1 MKIET
6 EITGSGSDNS
16 TTTDYIM
23 RYNQS
28 KESEKEIKQK
38 GAPLMSQIPK
48 HKCEK
53 TTESWKE
60 PK

>member
-1 MKIET
+1 MRIET
-6 EITGSGSDNS
+6 EITESGSDNS
-16 TTTDYIM
+16 TTTEYIR

-28 KESEKEIKQK
+28 KESEKEIKHK

-48 HKCEK
+48 HKSEK
-53 TTESWKE
+53 TTESRKE

>member
-1 MKIET
+1 MIIET
-6 EITGSGSDNS
+6 EITESGLDNS
-16 TTTDYIM
+16 TTTEYI
-23 RYNQS
+23 RRDNQP

>member
-1 MKIET
+1 MIIET
-6 EITGSGSDNS
+6 EITGSGLDNS
-16 TTTDYIM
+16 TTTDNIR

-28 KESEKEIKQK
+28 KEFEKEIKKK

-53 TTESWKE
+53 TTESWNE

>member
-1 MKIET
+1 MNNET

-16 TTTDYIM
+16 TTTDYIR

-53 TTESWKE
+53 TTESRKE